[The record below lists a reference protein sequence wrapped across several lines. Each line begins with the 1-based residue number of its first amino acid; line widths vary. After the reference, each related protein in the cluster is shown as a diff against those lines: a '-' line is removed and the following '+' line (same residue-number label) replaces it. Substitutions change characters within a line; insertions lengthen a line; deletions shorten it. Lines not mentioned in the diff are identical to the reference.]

1 MPGMITRC
9 PKCSTAFRI
18 SDNHLKSAQGMVRC
32 GSCLHVFDAK
42 SHLEPLTA
50 KPEKTASQTKPN
62 NTNKPSPTASKV
74 NPPKAKTKRARAQ
87 PASSPS
93 PQGKPTTQ
101 KPAIQTPLFSSQEK
115 VESIYGSDEPDEDAW
130 ALALLEDDPEE
141 PVSPKKA
148 PPKEVKVNEVESGKP
163 KAERASE
170 SIQAQEPKPQLK
182 PDTKTNIEPA
192 TPESEE
198 IELMAHI
205 PDNDITLDWQE
216 NEPAERLKGRR
227 WVWPAALA
235 IAAFAL
241 LAQLAWLQFP
251 TLSLKQPYRSYY
263 GALCTLLPC
272 KLPER
277 LDRANI
283 SATNLIVRSHPKL
296 DDALLVDVIIKNTA
310 AFEQRFPNLRLSFT
324 DTSNKI
330 IAARKLTPAE
340 YLGGELAGINA
351 MPIQQ
356 PIHIAIDVKDPGDS
370 AVGYK
375 IEVVD

>member
-50 KPEKTASQTKPN
+50 KPEKTAFQPKPN
-62 NTNKPSPTASKV
+62 HTNKPSPAASKV
-74 NPPKAKTKRARAQ
+74 NPPKTKPKRARAQ
-87 PASSPS
+87 PASPS
-93 PQGKPTTQ
+93 STQGKPITQ
-101 KPAIQTPLFSSQEK
+101 KPLTQKPLFSAQEK

-148 PPKEVKVNEVESGKP
+148 TPKKVQVNEVTAEKP
-163 KAERASE
+163 STEGASE
-170 SIQAQEPKPQLK
+170 SISVQEPKPQSK
-182 PDTKTNIEPA
+182 PDIKTNVEA
-192 TPESEE
+192 TTQEIEE
-198 IELMAHI
+198 IELMTHI

-216 NEPAERLKGRR
+216 DEPAETLKGRR
-227 WVWPAALA
+227 WIWPATL
-235 IAAFAL
+235 IVAAFAL

-263 GALCTLLPC
+263 SALCSLLPC
-272 KLPER
+272 ELPER

-296 DDALLVDVIIKNTA
+296 DGALLVDVIIKNTA
-310 AFEQRFPNLRLSFT
+310 AFEQSFPNLRLSFT

-340 YLGGELAGINA
+340 YLGGKNRI
-351 MPIQQ
+351 
-356 PIHIAIDVKDPGDS
+356 S
-370 AVGYK
+370 T
-375 IEVVD
+375 